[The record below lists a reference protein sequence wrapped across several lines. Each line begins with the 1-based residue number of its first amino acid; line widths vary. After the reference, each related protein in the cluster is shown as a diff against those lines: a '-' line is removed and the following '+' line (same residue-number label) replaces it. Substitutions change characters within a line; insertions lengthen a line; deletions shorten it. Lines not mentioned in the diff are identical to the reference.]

1 MIKVATQLPF
11 KRRRS
16 SAPARLVRWAC
27 LCAAAF
33 FVTSPLLAQQDPS
46 GEWKALYH
54 EDLGERRPGPD
65 VADYLGVPINAAGRA
80 KADAWT
86 ASLLEL
92 PENQCRPHPADYSWR
107 GPFNMRIWAEVDRA
121 TQTVV
126 AYHTHGQWQQPEQTF
141 WMDGRARPSDYAPHT
156 WQGFSTAAWEGN
168 TLHVVTDHLRE
179 GWLRRNGLD
188 RSDYATL
195 STHIMRHGNYLTVA
209 VVVYDPVYL
218 AAPFLRT
225 TDFVLDVQQHI
236 DPYPCEPQL
245 EVYHEPGTVPA
256 YAPGTNPFLTEWA
269 QRWGIPPEATRGGPE
284 TMYPEYIKT
293 MATMK
298 RLPRPAVIHYGN

>member
-1 MIKVATQLPF
+1 MGVGKNEDFSMSVPVSFARWSCVCVVACFL
-11 KRRRS
+11 
-16 SAPARLVRWAC
+16 
-27 LCAAAF
+27 
-33 FVTSPLLAQQDPS
+33 TSPLRAQQDPS

-54 EDLGERRPGPD
+54 EDYGERLPGPD
-65 VADYLGVPINAAGRA
+65 VADYLGIPINAAARA

-86 ASLLEL
+86 ASLVEL

-126 AYHTHGQWQQPEQTF
+126 AYHVHGQWQQPEQTF
-141 WMDGRARPSDYAPHT
+141 WMDGRARPSIYAPHT
-156 WQGFSTAAWEGN
+156 WQGFSTGVWEGD

-188 RSDYATL
+188 RSDYATV
-195 STHIMRHGNYLTVA
+195 SAHIMRHGNYLTVA

-225 TDFVLDVQQHI
+225 TDYVLDLQQHI

-256 YAPGTNPFLTEWA
+256 HAPGTNPFLSEWA

-298 RLPRPAVIHYGN
+298 RLPRKAGGTSLW